1 MTNHRYIRGKK
12 VDHNNKN
19 DAKIL
24 INEIKYNIRM
34 NRLDTALSL
43 IEDCLYYNPN
53 NNYVLGYKAMVLD
66 KMGKKEE
73 AISIYENILKINDLS
88 KRDKMFIMSQYANLL
103 SKSNKELAAYYYEKV
118 IKESKNVE
126 LVARSKL
133 SILYTELKRYDDA
146 LNILRIDGFN
156 NMFLNIKRANIYN
169 TQDDYNN
176 VLKAL
181 NEEEYNINNADVLE
195 NLDDE
200 YIEQEKNF
208 LYGHTFY
215 KQGKFN
221 LALSYLTKATNNR
234 KRTIYFKTIIDMARI
249 YILKGKID
257 DAITLCEELKK
268 DTLSDFYNR
277 IIDEVMAKA
286 YTRKND
292 YEKAQEHY
300 NNIETNEKIKNL
312 NLGKIELLKGNFK
325 KAEEYFS
332 DLDVQLDDINVFYE
346 EFYRLALIKFR
357 LNKYDEVEE
366 ILDIF
371 DSNLEKFEIYRMKYE
386 LDRIK
391 LYINL
396 VNSKEIN
403 NEKMSYSEKQIISY
417 NEKEAIKHIIDHHIK
432 NAKTSRFNENIDVE
446 QLIIDVKDKLI
457 KDNIIYDSLFDKYI
471 IKYRDIGYSM
481 NNETIHQLMILTLP
495 NTKDIITMYPYDGTE
510 SIFTLEELEEKEK
523 PKVKRLSQ
531 IEKFNMKYGN
541 N

>member
-371 DSNLEKFEIYRMKYE
+371 DSNLE
-386 LDRIK
+386 
-391 LYINL
+391 
-396 VNSKEIN
+396 
-403 NEKMSYSEKQIISY
+403 
-417 NEKEAIKHIIDHHIK
+417 
-432 NAKTSRFNENIDVE
+432 
-446 QLIIDVKDKLI
+446 
-457 KDNIIYDSLFDKYI
+457 
-471 IKYRDIGYSM
+471 
-481 NNETIHQLMILTLP
+481 
-495 NTKDIITMYPYDGTE
+495 
-510 SIFTLEELEEKEK
+510 
-523 PKVKRLSQ
+523 
-531 IEKFNMKYGN
+531 
-541 N
+541 